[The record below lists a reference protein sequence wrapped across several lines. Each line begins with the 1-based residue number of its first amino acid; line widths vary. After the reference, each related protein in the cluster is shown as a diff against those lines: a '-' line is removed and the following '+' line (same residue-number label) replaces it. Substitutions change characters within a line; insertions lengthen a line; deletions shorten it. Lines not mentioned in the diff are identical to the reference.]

1 MEEHNTEAES
11 AGQRIQDSS
20 RTGKKPVRRV
30 WIAAAILTLIVLTAA
45 GITARLYFYPEL
57 KIRRPAYAAGVSAM
71 ENGDY
76 REAIRQFRICGMD
89 YKDAEELTGRC
100 AEQQM
105 EADLERIGDYA
116 ARIAH
121 TTNQMQEKNIH
132 LSEEAMRDLNAV
144 IEAERDI
151 VNSTIRAYQEQ
162 DLDMSMKIKPYSA
175 GIRTLCEIL
184 NARHIGRL
192 SRGECDMQ
200 QGAVYG
206 EILNAFERIAS
217 HCVAIS
223 GMVRRAYQNN
233 PDYHVHS
240 KKARELTDEEYQ
252 QLYNQFL
259 EKYDMIKNA
268 ERPLSL
274 EDETVS

>member
-1 MEEHNTEAES
+1 
-11 AGQRIQDSS
+11 
-20 RTGKKPVRRV
+20 
-30 WIAAAILTLIVLTAA
+30 
-45 GITARLYFYPEL
+45 
-57 KIRRPAYAAGVSAM
+57 
-71 ENGDY
+71 
-76 REAIRQFRICGMD
+76 
-89 YKDAEELTGRC
+89 
-100 AEQQM
+100 
-105 EADLERIGDYA
+105 
-116 ARIAH
+116 
-121 TTNQMQEKNIH
+121 
-132 LSEEAMRDLNAV
+132 
-144 IEAERDI
+144 
-151 VNSTIRAYQEQ
+151 
-162 DLDMSMKIKPYSA
+162 
-175 GIRTLCEIL
+175 
-184 NARHIGRL
+184 
-192 SRGECDMQ
+192 MQ